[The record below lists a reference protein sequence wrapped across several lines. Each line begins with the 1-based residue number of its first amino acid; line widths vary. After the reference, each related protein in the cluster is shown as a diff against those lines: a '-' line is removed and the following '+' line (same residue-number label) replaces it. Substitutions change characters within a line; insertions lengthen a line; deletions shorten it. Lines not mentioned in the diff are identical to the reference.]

1 MLPLSSV
8 EGEAYQYLATY
19 KNRKSRPI
27 RLAEHKNIKWKPPSP
42 GMYKKNFDGAGF
54 EDSGEVGIWVIIRNS
69 RGEIVASQ
77 AEKILNPLRL
87 WNFLQLV
94 ELYTGT
100 GARLRKLHLWRWI
113 WNSHKLPPKRWLAN
127 VNYRSFGTRH
137 FVLCIRSWSFSHIGR

>member
-1 MLPLSSV
+1 
-8 EGEAYQYLATY
+8 
-19 KNRKSRPI
+19 
-27 RLAEHKNIKWKPPSP
+27 
-42 GMYKKNFDGAGF
+42 MYKKNFDGAGF

-100 GARLRKLHLWRWI
+100 GAASKTPSLK
-113 WNSHKLPPKRWLAN
+113 
-127 VNYRSFGTRH
+127 VN
-137 FVLCIRSWSFSHIGR
+137 LK